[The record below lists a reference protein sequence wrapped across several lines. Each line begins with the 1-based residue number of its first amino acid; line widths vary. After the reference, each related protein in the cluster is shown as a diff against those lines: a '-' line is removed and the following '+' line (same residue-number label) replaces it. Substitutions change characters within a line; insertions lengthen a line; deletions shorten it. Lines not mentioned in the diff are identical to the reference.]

1 MDRRACL
8 QRIAAVPAFAGLLP
22 ACAPGARRGRPNLLF
37 IMADDLGYGDL
48 SLTGRTDYQTPVLDA
63 LARQGTVLTQAYSAA
78 PVCTPTRVALMTG
91 RYPARTR
98 AGLFEPLTTHPE
110 GLPPEPFTLA
120 RLIKAQGYETALIGK
135 WHLGLLPEFH
145 PHRQG
150 FGPFL
155 PCHLERTKAAASGLS
170 QAVAHRWRRHPE
182 ATTGLGIA
190 TA

>member
-1 MDRRACL
+1 
-8 QRIAAVPAFAGLLP
+8 
-22 ACAPGARRGRPNLLF
+22 
-37 IMADDLGYGDL
+37 
-48 SLTGRTDYQTPVLDA
+48 
-63 LARQGTVLTQAYSAA
+63 
-78 PVCTPTRVALMTG
+78 
-91 RYPARTR
+91 
-98 AGLFEPLTTHPE
+98 
-110 GLPPEPFTLA
+110 PEPFTLA